1 MKKLACVA
9 LSAGMAT
16 LALGCGSSDGGG
28 PPTILFD
35 WGPAAD
41 CPDLLA
47 AGREASVIINGVD
60 FDGIADDEQ
69 LIFDCEDGE
78 SGVIDL
84 QDGDWDFDLE
94 VVDDYDDALTDP
106 FECFDETLN
115 GDACLYYTTTNS
127 RVENVDTFVDFD
139 PDVLVDFAYG
149 FGNFTIDYAVDGL
162 SDPAEELDCQG
173 WDPVATDMSVVIT
186 FYSGAGF
193 VEDQFACGVENPAD
207 TRDLPLDDYE
217 LSIDLLDS
225 TGAALS
231 EEPAEPTTQT
241 LATHLENV
249 LIEVNLDEAL

>member
-16 LALGCGSSDGGG
+16 LALGCTTDDGGFE
-28 PPTILFD
+28 PTILFD
-35 WGPAAD
+35 WGAAAD
-41 CPDLLA
+41 CPNLTV
-47 AGREASVIINGVD
+47 AGRESAVIINGVD
-60 FDGIADDEQ
+60 FDGIAADEQ
-69 LIFDCEDGE
+69 LIFDCEDE
-78 SGVIDL
+78 VSGVIDL

-139 PDVLVDFAYG
+139 PDVDVIFAYG
-149 FGNFTIDYAVDGL
+149 FGNFAIDYAVDGL
-162 SDPAEELDCQG
+162 NDPAEELDCQG
-173 WDPVATDMSVVIT
+173 WDPVATDLSVVIS

-193 VEDQFACGVENPAD
+193 VEDLFACGIDNPAD

-225 TGAALS
+225 NGDALS
-231 EEPAEPTTQT
+231 EDPATPATQT
-241 LATHLENV
+241 LDTHLETV
-249 LIEVNLDEAL
+249 DILVNLDELI